1 MDRPLKKA
9 ADFERFAGQ
18 EIHLKL
24 RIPFNGRRNFN
35 GVLQG
40 LQDGKVRL
48 TLESG
53 EAELDLGNI
62 ERARLV
68 PKFD

>member
-1 MDRPLKKA
+1 
-9 ADFERFAGQ
+9 
-18 EIHLKL
+18 
-24 RIPFNGRRNFN
+24 
-35 GVLQG
+35 VL
-40 LQDGKVRL
+40 D
-48 TLESG
+48 SG